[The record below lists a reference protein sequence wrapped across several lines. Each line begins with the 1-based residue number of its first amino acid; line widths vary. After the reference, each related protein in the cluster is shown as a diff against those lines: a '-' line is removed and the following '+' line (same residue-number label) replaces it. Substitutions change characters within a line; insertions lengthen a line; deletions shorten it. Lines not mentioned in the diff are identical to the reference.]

1 MAKANS
7 IGSTKA
13 HQGGFSFHYTNDTPP
28 RSSVPHYL
36 PKNPNLR
43 RALALWAVLA
53 VAVCVKTLILGG
65 EHSVYPQFAGSARHW
80 WADMSLYADYTKT
93 EHMDGYRYSP
103 AFAVAFTPFYLLP
116 DRLGLIAWNL
126 LSMGLLAWALHVL
139 VRDVLTDPSEPPWHA
154 VEGTFMTLTLAGSA
168 IGIWSG
174 QSNAVLPALIA
185 LGLAAIVR
193 DRWWTA
199 SFLLA
204 VPVFIKIWPIA
215 IVLLLMACWPR
226 QLIGRFAAVCIAL
239 VLLPFLTRPPD
250 IVVWQYQEWYLALTG
265 PFQGRW
271 GGYRDAWTIWEQLGP
286 VFGCQPDWAS
296 AVQHHAYM
304 ALQLATSMIIL
315 GWCLWQRR
323 RVQSSGHLLMLIF
336 SMWAAWQLL
345 FGPATEQLTYGIIA
359 PATSWAVLVS
369 FAEKKAKWL
378 TVTAWLMLT
387 LLPAGDVEKA
397 ILTVFPG
404 GQLLLPLGVVF
415 FIAWLVWHERN
426 TTLDVQAINPN
437 EIAGS

>member
-1 MAKANS
+1 MS
-7 IGSTKA
+7 
-13 HQGGFSFHYTNDTPP
+13 
-28 RSSVPHYL
+28 HYL
-36 PKNPNLR
+36 PDNPNLR

-53 VAVCVKTLILGG
+53 VAVCVKTFVLGG
-65 EHSVYPQFAGSARHW
+65 EHSVYPQFAGGSRHW
-80 WADMSLYADYTKT
+80 WADMSLYADYSKT
-93 EHMDGYRYSP
+93 ENMDGYRYSP

-139 VRDVLTDPSEPPWHA
+139 VRDVLAEPQWHTA
-154 VEGTFMTLTLAGSA
+154 EGAFLTLTLAGSA
-168 IGIWSG
+168 VGIWSG
-174 QSNAVLPALIA
+174 QSNAILPALIA
-185 LGLAAIVR
+185 LGLAVIVR
-193 DRWWTA
+193 QRWWTA

-226 QLIGRFAAVCIAL
+226 QLIGRFVTVCVAL
-239 VLLPFLTRPPD
+239 TLVPFLTRPPS

-271 GGYRDAWTIWEQLGP
+271 AGYRDAWTIWEQLGP
-286 VFGCQPDWAS
+286 MLGLQPDWNNA
-296 AVQHHAYM
+296 AQHHVYTAM
-304 ALQLATSMIIL
+304 QLSTALIVL

-323 RVQSSGHLLMLIF
+323 RAPSSGHVLMLIF

-378 TVTAWLMLT
+378 TIAAWAMLT

-397 ILTVFPG
+397 VLSVFPG
-404 GQLLLPLGVVF
+404 GKLLLPLGVVF
-415 FIAWLVWHERN
+415 FVAWLVWHERGVVTN
-426 TTLDVQAINPN
+426 RQKSAP
-437 EIAGS
+437 IAV